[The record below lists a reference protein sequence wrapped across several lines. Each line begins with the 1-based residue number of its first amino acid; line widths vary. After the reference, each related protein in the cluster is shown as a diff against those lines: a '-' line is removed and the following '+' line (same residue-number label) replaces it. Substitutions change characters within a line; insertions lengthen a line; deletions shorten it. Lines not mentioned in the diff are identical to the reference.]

1 MRSRATEAVMAE
13 LHGEE
18 IGRTRW
24 LRILPVVFLAYTIS
38 FLDRVN
44 IGMAMPSMAADL
56 HLSPSQQGF
65 VGGVFFWGY
74 MPCFLACG
82 WLSLRFGAKRV
93 VMTSLLA
100 WGLLSM
106 ATGLAGSFHQLVAL
120 RFLLGVAEGPLW
132 TALLMLLSQW
142 FVKSER
148 GRAIG
153 LWNLSMPV
161 GAILSGPLSGFVL
174 QYSNWHWMFVVGG
187 LPAWIWAIVWWR
199 SIPADRDRAAWLPHD
214 ERRRLDAA
222 LAQEGAELAA
232 ARVKPDWRGMLRE
245 PSVWLLLGATCF
257 NNMMFYGFSLWLPTV
272 LKTAT
277 GMNIA
282 SIGLLNAIPYV
293 ASSIGVVV
301 CTRSSDLRKERR
313 LHAAIPMIAGGILL
327 FIGSRID
334 GVVMKMGVFVLVG
347 FVMYMTL
354 PLISTMVTDF
364 FPTRM
369 AMPASATVGSFGN
382 LFGGFVGPQLIGT
395 LSQMTGNFALAFGL
409 IGSFSVVGGLLILA
423 IRPVRTV
430 ERAGTVLS

>member
-1 MRSRATEAVMAE
+1 MAE
-13 LHGEE
+13 LTDNQE

-24 LRILPVVFLAYTIS
+24 LHIIPVVFLAYTIS

-56 HLSPSQQGF
+56 QLSPSQQGF
-65 VGGVFFWGY
+65 VAGVFFWGY

-93 VMTSLLA
+93 VMTALLS
-100 WGLLSM
+100 WGLFSM
-106 ATGLAGSFHQLVAL
+106 ATGLAGNFHQLVVL
-120 RFLLGVAEGPLW
+120 RFLLGMAEGPLW

-142 FVKSER
+142 FAKSER

-174 QYSNWHWMFVVGG
+174 QYSDWHWMFLIGG
-187 LPAWIWAIVWWR
+187 LPAWIWAVVWWR
-199 SIPADRDRAAWLPHD
+199 TIPEDRDHAKWLPDD
-214 ERRRLDAA
+214 ERRRLAAA
-222 LAQEGAELAA
+222 LAQEGAERAS
-232 ARVKPDWRGMLRE
+232 RVKPDWRGMLRE

-272 LKTAT
+272 LKAAT

-293 ASSIGVVV
+293 AAGIGVVV
-301 CTRSSDLRKERR
+301 CTRSSDFRKERR
-313 LHAAIPMIAGGILL
+313 LHASIPMIAGGILL
-327 FIGSRID
+327 FIGSRVDDI
-334 GVVMKMGVFVLVG
+334 VMKMGVFVLVG

-382 LFGGFVGPQLIGT
+382 LIGGFVGPQLIGT
-395 LSQMTGNFALAFGL
+395 LNQMTGNFTLAFSL
-409 IGSFSVVGGLLILA
+409 IGVFSVVGGLLILA

-430 ERAGTVLS
+430 ERARTVLS

>member
-1 MRSRATEAVMAE
+1 MAE
-13 LHGEE
+13 LHSEE
-18 IGRTRW
+18 IGRARW
-24 LRILPVVFLAYTIS
+24 LHIIPIVFLAYTIS

-65 VGGVFFWGY
+65 IGGVFFWGY

-100 WGLLSM
+100 WGVFSM
-106 ATGLAGSFHQLVAL
+106 ATGLAASFYQLIAL
-120 RFLLGVAEGPLW
+120 RFLLGLAEGPLW

-142 FVKSER
+142 FAKSER

-153 LWNLSMPV
+153 LWNLSMPF
-161 GAILSGPLSGFVL
+161 GAILSGPLSGLVL
-174 QYSNWHWMFVVGG
+174 QYSNWHWMFVIGG

-199 SIPADRDRAAWLPHD
+199 SIPADPNGATWLPD
-214 ERRRLDAA
+214 LERRRLTAA
-222 LAQEGAELAA
+222 LVQEGAELAA
-232 ARVKPDWRGMLRE
+232 TRVKPDWRGMLRE
-245 PSVWLLLGATCF
+245 PAVWLLLGATCF

-272 LKTAT
+272 LKAAT

-293 ASSIGVVV
+293 ASGIGVVV

-313 LHAAIPMIAGGILL
+313 LHAAIPMIAGGIVL
-327 FIGSRID
+327 FIGSRVD
-334 GVVMKMGVFVLVG
+334 GIVMKMGVFVLVG
-347 FVMYMTL
+347 FMMYMTL

-369 AMPASATVGSFGN
+369 AMPASATVGSLGN

-395 LSQMTGNFALAFGL
+395 LSQITGNFALAFGL
-409 IGSFSVVGGLLILA
+409 IGAFSVVGGLLILA
-423 IRPVRTV
+423 IRPVRNV
-430 ERAGTVLS
+430 ERVRTVLS